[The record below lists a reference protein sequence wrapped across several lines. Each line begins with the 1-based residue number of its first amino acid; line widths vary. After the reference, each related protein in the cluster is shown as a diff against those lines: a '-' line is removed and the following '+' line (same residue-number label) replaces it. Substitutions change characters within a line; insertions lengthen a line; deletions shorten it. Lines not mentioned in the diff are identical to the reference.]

1 MPGFDGTG
9 PFGQGPMTGRGRGFC
24 VLTNSKESSG
34 QVEGFVGINGRP
46 VGKMNEGFRFPGK
59 VVIDMPFGDG
69 TGPAGLG
76 PMTGRAAGFCA
87 GYPIPGYMNPVA
99 SASWMGPALGRA
111 GFYGSGVPAVGPYG
125 VGAYGYGASYGMPYG
140 GYGMP
145 YTAWGNPWRRRGF
158 GFGFGRG
165 FGRGRGWGRGRGRLG
180 FWW

>member
-9 PFGQGPMTGRGRGFC
+9 PLGQGPMTGRGRGFC
-24 VLTNSKESSG
+24 ILTNSKDSPD
-34 QVEGFVGINGRP
+34 QVEGFVGINGKP
-46 VGKMNEGFRFPGK
+46 VGKMNESFRFPGK
-59 VVIDMPFGDG
+59 EVIDMPFGDG

-87 GYPIPGYMNPVA
+87 GYPMPGYMNPAV
-99 SASWMGPALGRA
+99 GRA
-111 GFYGSGVPAVGPYG
+111 GFYGPGTPAFGPYG

-145 YTAWGNPWRRRGF
+145 YTGWGNPWIRR

-165 FGRGRGWGRGRGRLG
+165 FGRGRGWGRGRGRFG
-180 FWW
+180 YWW